1 MIETFSSLLFGL
13 ASALLPV
20 LNVELYLVGAAAA
33 MKGDGALF
41 AMAVAAG
48 FGQTVGK
55 IGYYYMGRGAL
66 DIPWLRRKA
75 EKPNR
80 WSERVAGWRSKA
92 EGRPWWTA
100 GLVGVSSLTSIPPFM
115 VICVLAG
122 TVRMP
127 FLVFTTVTF
136 ATRTVRFLLLVYAP
150 SAAMALVPG

>member
-1 MIETFSSLLFGL
+1 MVETLLALLFGL
-13 ASALLPV
+13 ASALFPV
-20 LNVELYLVGAAAA
+20 LNVELYLVGAATA
-33 MKGDGALF
+33 MSSDGALF
-41 AMAVAAG
+41 AMATAAG

-55 IGYYYMGRGAL
+55 IAYYYMGRGAL

-75 EKPNR
+75 EKPSR

-100 GLVGVSSLTSIPPFM
+100 GLIGVSSLISIPPFM

-127 FLVFTTVTF
+127 LVTF
-136 ATRTVRFLLLVYAP
+136 VAVTFVTRTARFLLPVYAP
-150 SAAMALVPG
+150 GTAMALLPG